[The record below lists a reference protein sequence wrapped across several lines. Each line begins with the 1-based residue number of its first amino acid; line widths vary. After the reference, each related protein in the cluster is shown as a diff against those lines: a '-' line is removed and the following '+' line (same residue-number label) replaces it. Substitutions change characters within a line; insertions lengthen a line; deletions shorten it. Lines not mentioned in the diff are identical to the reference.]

1 MNEDNEQVKSLWESQ
16 KQWKNLTNPLTQD
29 PEIHAQINNLLIIS
43 YWNFRKKKGIPKGTY
58 EPEINFQGFGKFD
71 DFSEKTK
78 TGNTKMGHCK
88 LDIDI
93 WRERT
98 LINGKE
104 VETSKTYEGTMSIFL
119 NQKYL
124 LNKLGMN
131 EFISDY
137 KETERNI
144 NWSTLPIGFE
154 ELIATIAHELAHAF
168 QNTINFKEDEK
179 SECESSGKRD
189 ANGNLLYPEL
199 VAEHTALTEEI
210 KQMIESSSE
219 YQEFKEFWKEGKIV
233 TKKIKTKEADSNSSQ
248 LLSDKIKDT
257 TNETSDA
264 SAKGVKKAGAGLEKA
279 GKSLEGAADNNQWPR
294 WVLPVGI
301 GLGVLL
307 LIGII
312 IWIFKPK
319 KR

>member
-1 MNEDNEQVKSLWESQ
+1 MTADNEQAKSLWEAQ

-29 PEIHAQINNLLIIS
+29 LEIHFQINNLLITS

-58 EPEINFQGFGKFD
+58 EPEINFQGFG
-71 DFSEKTK
+71 DFEDFPEKR
-78 TGNTKMGHCK
+78 KMGHCELK
-88 LDIDI
+88 TNINRFRK
-93 WRERT
+93 WT
-98 LINGKE
+98 VVNGKE
-104 VETSKTYEGTMSIFL
+104 VEDSETEVYEAATMSIFL

-137 KETERNI
+137 IETERSI

-154 ELIATIAHELAHAF
+154 ELTNTIAHELAHAF
-168 QNTINFKEDEK
+168 QNTINLKEEGEK
-179 SECESSGKRD
+179 SQCESSGDRD
-189 ANGNLLYPEL
+189 EDGNLLYPEL

-210 KQMIESSSE
+210 KQMIESSAE

-233 TKKIKTKEADSNSSQ
+233 TKKNQSRGADSNSSQ
-248 LLSDKIKDT
+248 SLSDKVKDT
-257 TNETSDA
+257 TNETGDA
-264 SAKGVKKAGAGLEKA
+264 SAKGVKKTGEGLEKA
-279 GKSLEGAADNNQWPR
+279 GKKLSESSDKDKWPR

-312 IWIFKPK
+312 ISVFKK